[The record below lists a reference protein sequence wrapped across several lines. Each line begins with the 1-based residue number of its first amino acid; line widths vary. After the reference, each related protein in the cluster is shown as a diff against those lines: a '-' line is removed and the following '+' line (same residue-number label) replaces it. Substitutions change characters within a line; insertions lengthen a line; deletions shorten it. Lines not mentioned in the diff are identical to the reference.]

1 MIKQRACHTL
11 LMAVM
16 LAAAFPCIGWADKPT
31 GERDSAGKVT
41 SVSAEFTQ
49 EKHMRIL
56 AHPLVSKGVLYYQT
70 PESLRWEYQSPVR
83 SILLMHNGKTGRYV
97 QGKEG
102 LIEDSG
108 ADLQFLQIVLQEM
121 TQWLRGRFDEN
132 STFTAKFE
140 QGRKIVLT
148 PREKSVSM
156 LIRRIELVLSDRAG
170 LMESVTIYESQDSF
184 TRLTFQ
190 NGALNQKIAESL
202 FMEK

>member
-1 MIKQRACHTL
+1 MKPRTYHTL
-11 LMAVM
+11 LMATILVS
-16 LAAAFPCIGWADKPT
+16 AFLCIGWADKRA
-31 GERDSAGKVT
+31 GVKAAAGKVT

-56 AHPLVSKGVLYYQT
+56 SHPLVSKGVLYYQT

-83 SILLMHNGKTGRYV
+83 SILLMHNGKTRRYI

-102 LIEDSG
+102 LIEDIG
-108 ADLQFLQIVLQEM
+108 ANFQFLQIVLQEM
-121 TQWLRGRFDEN
+121 TQWLGGRFDEN
-132 STFTAKFE
+132 SSFTALFE

-184 TRLTFQ
+184 TRLTFK
-190 NGALNQKIAESL
+190 NATLNQKIAESL
-202 FMEK
+202 FTEK

>member
-1 MIKQRACHTL
+1 
-11 LMAVM
+11 
-16 LAAAFPCIGWADKPT
+16 
-31 GERDSAGKVT
+31 
-41 SVSAEFTQ
+41 
-49 EKHMRIL
+49 MRIL

-132 STFTAKFE
+132 SSFTAVFE

-148 PREKSVSM
+148 PKQKSISM

>member
-1 MIKQRACHTL
+1 MKQRTYHTL
-11 LMAVM
+11 LMVAILVS
-16 LAAAFPCIGWADKPT
+16 AFPCIGWADRWT
-31 GERDSAGKVT
+31 GVKDAAGKVT

-56 AHPLVSKGVLYYQT
+56 SHPFVSKGVLYYQT

-83 SILLMHNGKTGRYV
+83 SILLMHNGKTRRYI

-102 LIEDSG
+102 LIEDTG
-108 ADLQFLQIVLQEM
+108 ADPQFLQIVLQEM
-121 TQWLRGRFDEN
+121 TQWLGGRFDEN
-132 STFTAKFE
+132 SSFTALFE

-148 PREKSVSM
+148 PRQKSISM
-156 LIRRIELVLSDRAG
+156 LIRRIELVLSDRPG

-190 NGALNQKIAESL
+190 NATVNQKIAEAV
-202 FMEK
+202 FREK